1 MIFTHGKLLYF
12 LLILIP
18 FVYVA
23 IINFKKKNQ
32 ILRSFV
38 SSPAFHR
45 LGFRSGREIDFFKT
59 ALTILVILF
68 VVFAMAGPGWGDQ
81 FENMELRGIEIVFM
95 LDTSFSMNAEDLKPN
110 RLEVAKQLIINV
122 VDQLKTDYVGLV
134 NFAGKAYV
142 QCPLTI
148 DYEVFKLLTQ
158 SSFISPAGDQGTDF
172 ALAFETALK
181 TFEASKNS
189 NKLLLLITDGEDL
202 EGRWQEFIDK
212 LREKGVIVFTVG
224 VGGVE
229 GGPIPIKDEN
239 REITGWKK
247 DKQGNIVNTKLN
259 EDTLVKIAA
268 QLGGQYFRLSD
279 ITSIDAL
286 IRNLQVFEKSV
297 LTKKSRLRKIP
308 RFQYPL
314 LIGIIC
320 LIFELFLSERTLKWE
335 EKQ

>member
-1 MIFTHGKLLYF
+1 MIFSYGKLLYL

-18 FVYVA
+18 FVFVA
-23 IINFKKKNQ
+23 ISNFKKKNQ
-32 ILRSFV
+32 ILKSFV
-38 SSPAFHR
+38 SSLAYRR

-59 ALTILVILF
+59 ALTVMVILF
-68 VVFAMAGPGWGDQ
+68 VVIAMAGPGWGDQ
-81 FENMELRGIEIVFM
+81 YENVELRGIEIVFM

-142 QCPLTI
+142 QCPLTM

-158 SSFISPAGDQGTDF
+158 SSTISPTGEQGTDF
-172 ALAFETALK
+172 SLAFESALK
-181 TFEASKNS
+181 TFEASKSS

-202 EGRWQEFIDK
+202 EGTWQELINK
-212 LREKGVIVFTVG
+212 LQEQDIVLFAIG
-224 VGGVE
+224 VGGIE

-239 REITGWKK
+239 SNIVGWKK
-247 DKQGNIVNTKLN
+247 DEQGNIVNTKLN

-279 ITSIDAL
+279 ITSIDVL
-286 IRNLQVFEKSV
+286 IKNLQVFEKSV
-297 LTKKSRLRKIP
+297 LTKKSKLRKIP

-314 LIGIIC
+314 IIGIIC

-335 EKQ
+335 EKL